1 MSDYYLNHK
10 ALAIEYW
17 RDMNKA
23 LAENEKL
30 RTERDALRAEVDRLL
45 TVLNEDD
52 TQAALRA
59 TSAENETLRAEV
71 IRLTYEK
78 EVLGAQLEAQQAG
91 HEIAVDGWND
101 VRGQLSD
108 LSDAAEAHCQ
118 ELQVLEK
125 IGSGRYEGI
134 YEFELESAR
143 EAFEAV
149 LAKLV
154 LK

>member
-10 ALAIEYW
+10 ARAIEYW

-30 RTERDALRAEVDRLL
+30 RTECASAAHSARILEEERKPLLAEL
-45 TVLNEDD
+45 EKIE
-52 TQAALRA
+52 AA
-59 TSAENETLRAEV
+59 NETLRAEV